1 MTITNCAI
9 HLDSLRFY
17 AYHGVLEQERLVG
30 GHYTVDLV
38 LTLNDCTAA
47 IDDDDLSGTV
57 NYAEVYEAVRK
68 EMAQPS
74 ALLEHVAG
82 RILRRILT
90 DFSRVETA
98 RITLRKDTPPMG
110 ADCDGCAVVLE
121 VKK

>member
-9 HLDSLRFY
+9 RLDGLRFY

-38 LTLNDCTAA
+38 LTLGDCSAA

-90 DFSRVETA
+90 DFSRVVTA